1 MCHTSI
7 HAALQPYKLP
17 VPYYPLVFRSVP
29 LCHLRHIFPFQTGR
43 MYIHNMADKQY
54 ILSILKS
61 AKPQLEEKYGLKEIA
76 LFGSYSRGTHL
87 NNTSD
92 VDVMVEFNRPIGI
105 AFIDLADELENLLQL
120 KVDLVSRGGIK
131 PKYFKA
137 IEPDLIYI

>member
-1 MCHTSI
+1 MCHTATHTS
-7 HAALQPYKLP
+7 LQPNYRYHNYLHVFFSILLHLP
-17 VPYYPLVFRSVP
+17 SL
-29 LCHLRHIFPFQTGR
+29 IFPFQTGK
-43 MYIHNMADKQY
+43 MYIRDMADKQY

-105 AFIDLADELENLLQL
+105 AFIDLADELETLLQL

-137 IEPDLIYI
+137 IEPDLIYV